1 MTLHIKHSERVVS
14 LQQMSP
20 TAKLFLFFFLQAVVI
35 CERLLFVFHIT
46 IWVTGIWMDIA
57 HKTLS
62 ESGQFT
68 TDVTAKLFAF
78 FFAQAVVICERL
90 LLVCFSYYLLADR
103 DMVWTLQS
111 VT

>member
-35 CERLLFVFHIT
+35 CERLFVFYIT
-46 IWVTGIWMDIA
+46 IRVTGIWMDIA

-68 TDVTAKLFAF
+68 TDVTLSESGQFTVVSLTTDVTVKLFAF
-78 FFAQAVVICERL
+78 FFAQQLLLLLV
-90 LLVCFSYYLLADR
+90 LLVCFS
-103 DMVWTLQS
+103 
-111 VT
+111 